1 MSVLNN
7 SCWLYSE
14 MFNTSIGVYTA
25 MQMQRNIRDQL
36 QILSCLSCLYLINHW
51 ILNHETFPTNQSKL
65 ANYIFRGPSHSV
77 LTCHFH
83 VSVWRSQ
90 LNKVGSF
97 RLMRAKT
104 RVKMCL
110 TSISVSVNHLNC
122 PPFSSWKHGIDMMFV
137 TQMSNSRRAR
147 WFPGEPGGN
156 LLIVLK
162 LLINLLEGCTVAQG
176 HWSSGNQLVHIM
188 ESPGKKAP
196 KLHLCH
202 ISNNKKKT
210 IQICHKFNVFML
222 R

>member
-25 MQMQRNIRDQL
+25 MQMQRNIGDQL
-36 QILSCLSCLYLINHW
+36 QILSYLSCLYLINHW

-122 PPFSSWKHGIDMMFV
+122 PPPPSHHESMGLIWCL
-137 TQMSNSRRAR
+137 SRRWAIAAELDDFQVSQEVTC
-147 WFPGEPGGN
+147 W
-156 LLIVLK
+156 L
-162 LLINLLEGCTVAQG
+162 C
-176 HWSSGNQLVHIM
+176 WSCWS
-188 ESPGKKAP
+188 
-196 KLHLCH
+196 
-202 ISNNKKKT
+202 
-210 IQICHKFNVFML
+210 IC
-222 R
+222 